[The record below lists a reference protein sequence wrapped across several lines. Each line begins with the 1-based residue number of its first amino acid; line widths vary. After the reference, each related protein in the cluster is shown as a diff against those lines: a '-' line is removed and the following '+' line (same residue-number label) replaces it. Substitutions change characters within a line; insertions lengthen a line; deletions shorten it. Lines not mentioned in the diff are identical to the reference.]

1 MSKYKGIIFAILSSI
16 AYAVMPVFAKIAYNN
31 GSNPTTTLFF
41 RFLITAIVLF
51 LYAFIKKENIKIS
64 KKQFL
69 ILFFTGF
76 IGYTLTTEL
85 LFLSY
90 DYLSIGLA
98 TTLHYIYPAVVCILS
113 YFILKEKI
121 TWYKII
127 SLCLSLLGVYSLIA
141 FENETLNTFGIII
154 ALLSGI
160 CYATNVIGLSLKSI
174 KNLSSIVVTM
184 FISLGA
190 SAGLLLYGF
199 ITKDLIF
206 TFNGQIIFSYV
217 GLSIISTIFSILFL
231 IYAIEL
237 IGSTSASILGTF
249 EAVLSIIFGIIF
261 LNESISISLICGCA
275 LIVTSTI
282 VLAKD
287 KSINNH

>member
-16 AYAVMPVFAKIAYNN
+16 SYAIMPVFAKIAYNN
-31 GSNPTTTLFF
+31 GSTPTTTLFF

-51 LYAFIKKENIKIS
+51 LYTVVRKENIKVS

-121 TWYKII
+121 TLYKII

-141 FENETLNTFGIII
+141 FENTTLNTFGIII

-174 KNLSSIVVTM
+174 KNLSSIVITM

-199 ITKDLIF
+199 ITKDLVF
-206 TFNGQIIFSYV
+206 TFNSQIIFSYV

-261 LNESISISLICGCA
+261 LNESVSIPLICGCA

-282 VLAKD
+282 VLTKD
-287 KSINNH
+287 KSLNSN

>member
-51 LYAFIKKENIKIS
+51 LYAFIKKENIKVS
-64 KKQFL
+64 KKQFV

-90 DYLSIGLA
+90 NYLGIGLA
-98 TTLHYIYPAVVCILS
+98 TTLHYIYPVVVCILS
-113 YFILKEKI
+113 YFVLKEKI
-121 TWYKII
+121 TFYKII

-141 FENETLNTFGIII
+141 FENKTLNTFGIII
-154 ALLSGI
+154 ALLSGV

-174 KNLSSIVVTM
+174 KDLNSIVVTM

-190 SAGLLLYGF
+190 SVGLLLYGF
-199 ITKDLIF
+199 ITNDLIF
-206 TFNGQIIFSYV
+206 TFNSQIIFSYV
-217 GLSIISTIFSILFL
+217 GLSIISTICSILFL

-261 LNESISISLICGCA
+261 LNESVSISLICGCI

-282 VLAKD
+282 FLAKD
-287 KSINNH
+287 KSINSH